1 MRIVDFASAAVA
13 TNLIRLGENLHRA
26 EGERVCSAC
35 RRPMPIAGTLGNQ
48 KLTRRELQLVDLVCL
63 ARLNKEI
70 AYELHLSEG
79 TVKEYLFR
87 LFKKVGVRNRTELA
101 IMALTR
107 MAALTRTATAA

>member
-1 MRIVDFASAAVA
+1 MKTVDFAAAA
-13 TNLIRLGENLHRA
+13 GANKFRLETYFRTA
-26 EGERVCSAC
+26 EGGRVCSTC
-35 RRPMPIAGTLGNQ
+35 RTPIPTETLGIRN
-48 KLTRRELQLVDLVCL
+48 LTRRETQLVDLVCQ